1 MIDIYAPMMR
11 ALVVVALVLAT
22 ATLMVVA
29 LSTARAAEHPSAP
42 LIAATI

>member
-1 MIDIYAPMMR
+1 MSNIYAPMMR

-29 LSTARAAEHPSAP
+29 LNTARATDRPSGSAVTTN
-42 LIAATI
+42 I